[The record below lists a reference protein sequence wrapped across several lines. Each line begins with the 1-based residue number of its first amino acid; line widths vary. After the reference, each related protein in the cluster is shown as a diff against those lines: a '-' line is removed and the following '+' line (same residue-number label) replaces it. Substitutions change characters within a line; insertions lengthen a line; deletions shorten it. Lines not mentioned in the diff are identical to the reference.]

1 MSDSGSDDMMV
12 IDSVETMAVVA
23 RDIVT
28 SYCIDHGI
36 DEKDIYPTVWNDIIS
51 ELYIKLFRPFNYLL
65 KTNTNRY
72 NEYDKDK
79 VLYVYDNIYKRLC
92 NTHCQEVYLKAFCDM
107 VGIDKQT
114 IYNWQASST
123 KSFDLQQK
131 IQDDNEES
139 LFALMKDRR
148 NNPMKYL
155 PKLNRYHTWNMPG
168 VRQNADATKSLS
180 VADLPKLFPEN
191 VQNTQ
196 IEFSGDDTESGKPQ
210 DLVLKK
216 DLTQD
221 IDT

>member
-1 MSDSGSDDMMV
+1 MSNSSSDDIQV
-12 IDSVETMAVVA
+12 IDSVETMAIVA
-23 RDIVT
+23 QDIVT
-28 SYCIDHGI
+28 QYCIDNDI
-36 DEKDIYPTVWNDIIS
+36 NEKDIYPTIWNDIIS
-51 ELYIKLFRPFNYLL
+51 ELYIKLFKPFNYLL

-92 NTHCQEVYLKAFCDM
+92 NTHCQEVYQKGFCDM
-107 VGIDKQT
+107 IGIPKET
-114 IYNWQASST
+114 FYNWGAGT
-123 KSFDLQQK
+123 KSFCLQQK

-168 VRQNADATKSLS
+168 VRQNAESAKILT

-191 VQNTQ
+191 VQNAQ
-196 IEFSGDDTESGKPQ
+196 IEFKGNDAENGKPQ
-210 DLVLKK
+210 DIVLKK

>member
-12 IDSVETMAVVA
+12 IDSVETMAIVA

-28 SYCIDHGI
+28 QYCINNDI
-36 DEKDIYPTVWNDIIS
+36 DERDIYPTVWNDIIS
-51 ELYIKLFRPFNYLL
+51 ELYIKLFKPFNHLL
-65 KTNTNRY
+65 KTSTNRF

-92 NTHCQEVYLKAFCDM
+92 NTHCQEVYQKGFCDM
-107 VGIDKQT
+107 VGIPKET
-114 IYNWQASST
+114 FYNWGAGT
-123 KSFDLQQK
+123 KSFCLQQK

-191 VQNTQ
+191 VQNAQ
-196 IEFSGDDTESGKPQ
+196 IELSGHDTESDKPQ
-210 DLVLKK
+210 DIVLKK

-221 IDT
+221 IDP

>member
-1 MSDSGSDDMMV
+1 MSNSSNDDIQV
-12 IDSVETMAVVA
+12 IDSVETMAIVA
-23 RDIVT
+23 QDIVT
-28 SYCIDHGI
+28 QYCIDHDI
-36 DEKDIYPTVWNDIIS
+36 NEKDIYPTIWNDIIS
-51 ELYIKLFRPFNYLL
+51 ELYIKLFKPFNYLL

-92 NTHCQEVYLKAFCDM
+92 NTHCQEVYQKGFCDM
-107 VGIDKQT
+107 IGIPKET
-114 IYNWQASST
+114 FYNWGAGT
-123 KSFDLQQK
+123 KSFCLQQK

-168 VRQNADATKSLS
+168 VRQNAESAKILT

-191 VQNTQ
+191 VQNAQ
-196 IEFSGDDTESGKPQ
+196 IEFKGNDAENGKPQ
-210 DLVLKK
+210 DIVLKK